1 MDGWYVS
8 MTVAQLTDCVDVYG
22 RDVYA
27 FCRHLTGSVA
37 DGEDLYQETFLT
49 AMEKLEKIEIDQN
62 PRSYL
67 LTIAVHLWKNKKRKY
82 ARRRQLI
89 NFESAEQRAEDGMEA
104 VDMNNPLPDE
114 AVAAA
119 ELKQQVREC
128 VDSLSDK
135 YRIPICMYYISQLST
150 KEIAAILKL
159 PEGTVKRRL
168 FAGRKQIKERLEAYG
183 YE

>member
-1 MDGWYVS
+1 

-22 RDVYA
+22 KEIYA

-49 AMEKLEKIEIDQN
+49 ALEKLEKINIDYN

-82 ARRRQLI
+82 ANRKQLI
-89 NFESAEQRAEDGMEA
+89 TFESVEQKAEEGVEA
-104 VDMNNPLPDE
+104 ADTNSPLPDE
-114 AVAAA
+114 AALAA
-119 ELKQQVREC
+119 EQRKLVRDC
-128 VDSLSDK
+128 VDSLADT
-135 YRIPICMYYISQLST
+135 YRIPICMYYITQLST
-150 KEIAAILKL
+150 KEIAALLKL

-168 FAGRKQIKERLEAYG
+168 FTGRTKMKERLEACG
-183 YE
+183 YDE